1 MNTLSALK
9 SITSANTVPTSSYC
23 SSVWIISVNDK
34 KKDTWK
40 HYSNKQTFIYYI
52 LDIFYNSYK
61 QFIANISFHA
71 DDCQMLTNEIKIS
84 YIVPISGQADGTQK

>member
-1 MNTLSALK
+1 M
-9 SITSANTVPTSSYC
+9 
-23 SSVWIISVNDK
+23 
-34 KKDTWK
+34 
-40 HYSNKQTFIYYI
+40 YYI

-84 YIVPISGQADGTQK
+84 HIVQISGQADGTQKWTHQGQSHPTHLSSFITKQIK